1 MTRKRIQTIVLCV
14 AAAIAWQFYDDIDMR
29 DVPPEPPRD
38 VLQTYLK
45 NSETVRFDT
54 NGQAKDSVGADE
66 IRYFTG
72 VARGELTNA
81 SVSRTLTLS
90 ESWSASAMRGTVF
103 EDNQT
108 VELQGQVVLNHDS
121 NDIQLTTDRLR
132 LDLVKDIAST
142 DALVTLA
149 HHGATTQSEGLT
161 ADLKQQ
167 SFHFTHKVTSV
178 YAPLEP

>member
-1 MTRKRIQTIVLCV
+1 MCLSSGV
-14 AAAIAWQFYDDIDMR
+14 A
-29 DVPPEPPRD
+29 P
-38 VLQTYLK
+38 LK
-45 NSETVRFDT
+45 NTAVQSFR
-54 NGQAKDSVGADE
+54 KKK
-66 IRYFTG
+66 
-72 VARGELTNA
+72 A
-81 SVSRTLTLS
+81 SLKFLISRTLTIS
-90 ESWSASAMRGTVF
+90 ESWSASAMQGTVY

-167 SFHFTHKVTSV
+167 SFHFMHKVTSV
-178 YAPLEP
+178 YVPLEP

>member
-1 MTRKRIQTIVLCV
+1 MGNKRIQTIILCI

-29 DVPPEPPRD
+29 DVTPEAPRD

-54 NGQAKDSVGADE
+54 NGQAKDSVGAEE
-66 IRYFTG
+66 IRYYTG
-72 VARGELTNA
+72 HTRGELTKA
-81 SVSRTLTLS
+81 SISRTLTIN
-90 ESWSASAMRGTVF
+90 ESWSARAMQGTVY

-108 VELQGQVVLNHDS
+108 VTLRGQVVLNHDS
-121 NDIQLTTDRLR
+121 NDIQLKTERLN
-132 LDLVKDIAST
+132 LDLVKDVAHT
-142 DALVTLA
+142 DALVTLT

-167 SFHFTHKVTSV
+167 SFHFMHKVNSV
-178 YAPLEP
+178 YVPLEP